1 MVHQV
6 DEVSCR
12 EEALEKNKVEFM
24 DDSAVVDGIRSGI
37 EQFDISNP

>member
-1 MVHQV
+1 V
-6 DEVSCR
+6 DEVSSG

-24 DDSAVVDGIRSGI
+24 DNSAVVDGIRSGI